1 MAALQTYFE
10 QFHDAI
16 KMDDE
21 NEILRDKRDILVI
34 KLRDRLQEICEDPPA
49 FVEFNKGGYAMNLGI
64 KPLNGDYDIDVGLDF
79 QINKNDYPD
88 PVPVKQWVYDALYG
102 HTDDVK
108 IKKPCVT
115 VQYHQ
120 DDEPLYH
127 VDFAIYARDG
137 SSSNIYLARGKP
149 TSPVDEK
156 KWEIDDP
163 IGLIK
168 LIRGRFSDKND
179 RKQFRRVIRDL
190 KRWKDVKFSPDGH
203 GAPIGV
209 GLAVCGYHW
218 FSVSKMLTDPV
229 KMSYQY
235 NDLDAMLNLV
245 NAMIGR
251 FVAVSTN
258 DEKTLYRLK
267 SDLPVQPYNDLF
279 QKMSDEQM
287 TEFKEKL
294 ERLRDALIAAHD
306 ETDPREACII
316 LRRQFGDDFPVPELE
331 ETAQKRGPAI
341 ISSSS
346 SA

>member
-1 MAALQTYFE
+1 MAALQLYFE
-10 QFHDAI
+10 KFHDAI

-21 NEILRDKRDILVI
+21 NVILREKRDILI
-34 KLRDRLQEICEDPPA
+34 TKLRDRLQEICEDPPA

-79 QINKNDYPD
+79 QISKNDYPD
-88 PVPVKQWVYDALYG
+88 PVVVKQWVYDALYG

-137 SSSNIYLARGKP
+137 SSTNIYLARGKP
-149 TSPVDEK
+149 TSPEDQK

-163 IGLIK
+163 IGLIE
-168 LIRGRFSDKND
+168 LIRGRFTDKND

-190 KRWKDVKFSPDGH
+190 KRWKDVKFSSDGH
-203 GAPIGV
+203 SAPIGV
-209 GLAVCGYHW
+209 GLAVCSYYW
-218 FSVSKMLTDPV
+218 FSVSKILTDPV

-245 NAMIGR
+245 NAMIGG
-251 FVAVSTN
+251 FTAVSTHN
-258 DEKTLYRLK
+258 EKTLYRLK

-279 QKMSDEQM
+279 LKMTDTQM
-287 TEFKEKL
+287 TDFKEKL
-294 ERLRDALIAAHD
+294 EMLRDALIAAHD
-306 ETDPREACII
+306 ETDPRDACII